1 MFTPAEVANNT
12 VGIGD
17 GKCSHRN
24 VNLLV
29 LGILAG
35 MFIGFGSIGYNTAS
49 SSIPLPSVARL
60 VGACVFPGGLTMV
73 LLAGSELFTGNIL
86 ITIGVL
92 EKKIAVT
99 NMLRNWF
106 FVYIGNL
113 IGSIFVAWMCYAGG
127 QMNLFGGAMAV
138 THMSTGAAKLGVSF
152 SGGLILG
159 IACNFL
165 VCIAV
170 WISFAAK
177 SIPGKI
183 MGLFFPIMMFV
194 LCGFEHSVANMTF
207 GALGIMASWNPDY
220 VALATEAGVN
230 LSNLTWERYFIG
242 NLLPV
247 SLGNIIGGFLV
258 AIPYWF
264 LYIQTPRSCSK

>member
-12 VGIGD
+12 VGIGE
-17 GKCSHRN
+17 GKCAHS
-24 VNLLV
+24 VPNLLI
-29 LGILAG
+29 LGFLAG
-35 MFIGFGSIGYNTAS
+35 MFIGFGSIGYNTAA

-73 LLAGSELFTGNIL
+73 LIAGSELFTGNIL
-86 ITIGVL
+86 ITVGVL
-92 EKKIAVT
+92 ERKIKLVS
-99 NMLRNWF
+99 MLRNWV

-113 IGSIFVAWMCYAGG
+113 IGSLFVAWLCYAGG
-127 QMNLFGGAMAV
+127 QMNLFGGGMAV
-138 THMSTGAAKLGVSF
+138 THMTTGAAKLGISF
-152 SGGLILG
+152 SGGLLLG

-194 LCGFEHSVANMTF
+194 LSGFEHSVANMTF
-207 GALGIMASWNPDY
+207 GALGIFASWNPEY
-220 VALATEAGVN
+220 VALATEAGTNVDV
-230 LSNLTWERYFIG
+230 LTWGNYFIG

-247 SLGNIIGGFLV
+247 TIGNILGAFLV
-258 AIPYWF
+258 AVPYWYVY
-264 LYIQTPRSCSK
+264 LHSPRTCAK